1 MRLALLLLGS
11 VALMVS
17 GCPAAPNEPPPPTRQ
32 PEIPAAPPRALGAL
46 AAGTDAAPRPD
57 VTLPG
62 AEAEP
67 EGAPTPSEA
76 PVPEGSAPGPDK
88 PVPAPAL
95 APDAGMAL

>member
-1 MRLALLLLGS
+1 MRRALLLLAGL
-11 VALMVS
+11 ALLAS
-17 GCPAAPNEPPPPTRQ
+17 GCHAAPNEPPPPPRR

-67 EGAPTPSEA
+67 EGAPTPPEA
-76 PVPEGSAPGPDK
+76 PAPEGSAAEPEK
-88 PVPAPAL
+88 PVPAPAV